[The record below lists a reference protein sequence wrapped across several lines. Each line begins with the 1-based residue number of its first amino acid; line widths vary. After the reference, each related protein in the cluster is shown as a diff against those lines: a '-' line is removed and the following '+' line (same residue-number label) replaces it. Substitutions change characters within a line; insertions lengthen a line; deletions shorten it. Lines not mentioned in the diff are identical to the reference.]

1 MKKPVRHDIKNL
13 SDLDKQIK
21 NLKSGKT
28 IKKNVSTSGIGLG
41 MKVATDLLAGVLVG
55 VFIGYNLDSYFE
67 TKPLWLIVFLMFGL
81 SAGISN
87 VIKTANR
94 LEQES
99 KKNDL

>member
-1 MKKPVRHDIKNL
+1 
-13 SDLDKQIK
+13 
-21 NLKSGKT
+21 
-28 IKKNVSTSGIGLG
+28 
-41 MKVATDLLAGVLVG
+41 
-55 VFIGYNLDSYFE
+55 LDSYFE